1 MKYKIQNHFLRARI
15 VPLLAISLFII
26 SLNMYFILN
35 LNINQGNNN
44 FNQEDMLLDLEKS
57 CDPKSLIFIDDSN
70 PCYNWSKT
78 ANDNDWCSG
87 QGTAEDPF
95 VIENLILNA
104 ENFGSCIII
113 KHSSVHFRIENCILL
128 NSSLGELMNDNM
140 DLLPWNVKAGIILED
155 VQNGIILNNDISN
168 NYGIGLFVFNSDNN
182 GISGN
187 IINNNKDGIVMLCSN
202 FNNITENQIS
212 NNLEDGIN
220 LIFCDFNII
229 SGNSINNNKNGIILY
244 FSNHNTISG
253 NNLIGNDVFIFQ
265 ESCIGNIIQNNI
277 YWEDIPDEED
287 EISNIPPLNFI
298 PFLILAAAIGL
309 AGGLSAGIVV
319 QRHRTPR
326 PAGAPL
332 KKGLKGKQMLVPP
345 IVDAK
350 EYQPDL
356 TRINLNGNE
365 TINKIKEEDTFL
377 RREAIEQL
385 RQKEKRYEAAKEE
398 KKEKLH
404 EILNNNNKP
413 EKNLTIIE
421 TPEKEAMKKEHS
433 KKKITKK
440 GDIGKN
446 Q

>member
-1 MKYKIQNHFLRARI
+1 
-15 VPLLAISLFII
+15 
-26 SLNMYFILN
+26 
-35 LNINQGNNN
+35 
-44 FNQEDMLLDLEKS
+44 MLLS
-57 CDPKSLIFIDDSN
+57 I
-70 PCYNWSKT
+70 
-78 ANDNDWCSG
+78 
-87 QGTAEDPF
+87 
-95 VIENLILNA
+95 
-104 ENFGSCIII
+104 
-113 KHSSVHFRIENCILL
+113 
-128 NSSLGELMNDNM
+128 
-140 DLLPWNVKAGIILED
+140 
-155 VQNGIILNNDISN
+155 
-168 NYGIGLFVFNSDNN
+168 
-182 GISGN
+182 
-187 IINNNKDGIVMLCSN
+187 

-212 NNLEDGIN
+212 NNIEDGIN
-220 LIFCDFNII
+220 LIFCDSNII
-229 SGNSINNNKNGIILY
+229 SGNNINNNINGIILY

-287 EISNIPPLNFI
+287 EISSIPPLNFI
-298 PFLILAAAIGL
+298 PFLILAAVIGV

-326 PAGAPL
+326 PVGMPL

-350 EYQPDL
+350 EYQPDM

-385 RQKEKRYEAAKEE
+385 KQKEKRYEAAKEA

-404 EILNNNNKP
+404 EILNNNDKS

-421 TPEKEAMKKEHS
+421 PPEKEAMKKLHS
-433 KKKITKK
+433 KKRIAKIR
-440 GDIGKN
+440 DIEKN
-446 Q
+446 K